1 MVKVIHIRYNVFL
14 LSSRDGHVTR
24 IAKKVTLTEKQRDT
38 LNQIITSRKHRLD
51 HIERAK
57 IIIFS
62 SSKSKANE
70 LVIF

>member
-1 MVKVIHIRYNVFL
+1 MVKARHIRYNAFF

-51 HIERAK
+51 HIK
-57 IIIFS
+57 
-62 SSKSKANE
+62 
-70 LVIF
+70 